1 MKIWTIALAVA
12 FVLSAAHLLDGPS
25 DPDTDQAVAD
35 DVADAQKQAV
45 AGLGK

>member
-25 DPDTDQAVAD
+25 DADTAQLVAD
-35 DVADAQKQAV
+35 DLKEAAQK
-45 AGLGK
+45 K